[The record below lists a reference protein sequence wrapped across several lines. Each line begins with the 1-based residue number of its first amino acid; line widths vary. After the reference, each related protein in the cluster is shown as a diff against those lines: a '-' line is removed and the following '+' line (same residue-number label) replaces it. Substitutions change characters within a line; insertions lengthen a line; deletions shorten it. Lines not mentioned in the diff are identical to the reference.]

1 MSVELISKIIA
12 TPNANTIN
20 GTFAQRKLAEAILKN
35 MYQGLVEKGG
45 RGINDNW
52 VSEEDAQSKSQVMVN
67 RILPVKM
74 QPRAHGT
81 NKNGGSFSE
90 NQHYTQT
97 ETVAIDLLTWMDDPI
112 IIPRARQDMIPTD
125 LTAEHI
131 DNWSNRL
138 ATVVNGAT
146 TASHLIEVY
155 LAGIAGKATNHVEI
169 SSSDV
174 TNKLVL
180 QRFIEANTLLDE
192 GDEEH
197 DIDLFPND
205 NRVAIFKVAY
215 RPTLKGAGVL
225 VLGGAND
232 AYEILRKGG
241 IDKDGEVRK
250 SEDGYIGE
258 IDGVPCHIISNESL
272 GHAADFLGLPT
283 KEFRA
288 SGSPFIGYLTS
299 GYANARG
306 VSSAERVKVVD
317 SVAGQGVVL
326 QPYVKMGAKTFYQK
340 GVVTLG
346 TAEFNPLK
354 DLATIFTSGV
364 TWQAKASGSRLYG
377 TGATWTG
384 PSASAFTVSNLK
396 CLDDSN
402 TDHLVGAKY
411 VITSSKIDTVAGF
424 IAAYN
429 AASAVKGS
437 VTIGTEVGS
446 LTIADGSWVNVLAV
460 ADDGTVTIV
469 SKQYNA

>member
-81 NKNGGSFSE
+81 TKNGGSFSA

-169 SSSDV
+169 TSSDV

-205 NRVAIFKVAY
+205 NRVAVFKVAY

-283 KEFRA
+283 KEFRSA
-288 SGSPFIGYLTS
+288 TSPFIGYLTS

-346 TAEFNPLK
+346 TSEFNPLK
-354 DLATIFTSGV
+354 DLATIFSSGV

-377 TGATWTG
+377 TGATWEIDG
-384 PSASAFTVSNLK
+384 DSFKLSGLA
-396 CLDDSN
+396 CLDDYN
-402 TDHLVGAKY
+402 VNHLVGAVY
-411 VITSSKIDTVAGF
+411 VIGDKVDTVAGF
-424 IAAYN
+424 ISAYN
-429 AASAVKGS
+429 AVGAAKGS

-446 LTIADGSWVNVLAV
+446 LTIASGKYANVLAV